1 MMKRTFS
8 LVTLVVLLAFLL
20 PGCGQNPVILSLPDV
35 PAVGE
40 STTVNSGEVRDLQPP
55 ERDPF
60 RVESVIGAA
69 GSTPGAPAPATSRDP
84 FRVAMGP
91 TPGGVIGAPAPETGR
106 DPFERAANVVD
117 LPPDPDDEIPPDDD
131 PEPPDDPVVVTPG
144 KVTLQIQTTD
154 ICWLDI
160 YADNVRILRT
170 NVQAGETLTFEAEA
184 EVRLEQ
190 VGREWALM
198 LVVNGQNLGKLSS
211 IVTELQKGPLT
222 LPEAGVRIS
231 LQQRYTGGVLV
242 GLRFTAITAN

>member
-1 MMKRTFS
+1 MP
-8 LVTLVVLLAFLL
+8 LVVLLAFLL
-20 PGCGQNPVILSLPDV
+20 PGCGQNPVILAPPDV

-40 STTVNSGEVRDLQPP
+40 NATMGSGEIRELQPP

-60 RVESVIGAA
+60 RVAAA
-69 GSTPGAPAPATSRDP
+69 GPI
-84 FRVAMGP
+84 
-91 TPGGVIGAPAPETGR
+91 PGGVIGMPAPETGR
-106 DPFERAANVVD
+106 DPFERAANVVI
-117 LPPDPDDEIPPDDD
+117 LPPEPDEVPPDEEPVPPDEE
-131 PEPPDDPVVVTPG
+131 PIPPDDPVVVIPG
-144 KVTLQIQTTD
+144 KVALQIQTTD

-160 YADNVRILRT
+160 YADNVRMLRT

-198 LVVNGQNLGKLSS
+198 LVVNGQNLGRLST

-231 LQQRYTGGVLV
+231 LQQRYSGGVLV